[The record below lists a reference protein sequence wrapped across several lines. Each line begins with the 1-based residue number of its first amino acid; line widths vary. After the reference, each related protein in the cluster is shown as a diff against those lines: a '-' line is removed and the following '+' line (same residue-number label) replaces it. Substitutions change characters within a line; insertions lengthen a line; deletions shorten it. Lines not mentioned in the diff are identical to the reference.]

1 MRLLHTALA
10 MMVLSF
16 AGLLVPAY
24 RAQDKA
30 ADMPGSQ
37 VAKVFNKDKITV
49 SYLLFLPQSYG
60 KDDKR
65 YPLILFLH
73 GAGETGKDLEKVK
86 KHGPP
91 KIVENKKDFPFIVV
105 SPQSPGG
112 GWNVENLDA
121 LLTDVLAH
129 YQVDPDRVYLTG
141 LSMGGGGTWNLA
153 AAHPERFAAIVP
165 ICGAI
170 KQFND
175 ENKLKEFAA
184 KIKDLPTWVFHG
196 AKDKSVPLARSEM
209 MVKAL
214 KDAGAEPKFTIY
226 PEAGHDSWTEAY
238 NTPELY
244 TWLLEHK
251 RSAKKNLEL
260 TIARV
265 EQE

>member
-1 MRLLHTALA
+1 MRLLHLGLVVI
-10 MMVLSF
+10 VLGF
-16 AGLLVPAY
+16 AAPGSG
-24 RAQDKA
+24 AQEKTG
-30 ADMPGSQ
+30 DMPGKQ
-37 VAKVFNKDKITV
+37 VAKEFTKDKIKV
-49 SYLLFLPQSYG
+49 GYLLFLPESYG
-60 KDDKR
+60 KDDKK

-73 GAGETGKDLEKVK
+73 GAGESGKDLDKVK

-91 KIVENKKDFPFIVV
+91 KIVESKKDFPFVV
-105 SPQSPGG
+105 ISPQSPGG
-112 GWNVENLDA
+112 GWNVDNLDA
-121 LLTDVLAH
+121 LLADVLAK
-129 YQVDPDRVYLTG
+129 YRVDPDHVYLTG

-175 ENKLKEFAA
+175 ADKLKEFAG

-209 MVKAL
+209 MVQAL
-214 KDAGAEPKFTIY
+214 KEAGGQPKFTIY

-244 TWLLEHK
+244 TWLLEQK
-251 RSAKKNLEL
+251 RPASKK
-260 TIARV
+260 
-265 EQE
+265 